1 MKRFWGSILFLML
14 AAVPLLSYAAGLVPC
29 GGYGEPA
36 CQMCYAVEL
45 VNRVISWL
53 VLILGTVAAI
63 IIVYAGFK
71 LVTSGGNR
79 HAKEDAKS
87 MISNMI
93 IGYVIVLAGWLLV
106 DTGMKALL
114 IDGETRLG
122 MWNELSCMAQPNPD
136 GASYS
141 PTTFDPN
148 GEIPGNRVVV
158 TPGYTYVTGGTG
170 GSLSGGGAGGGAG
183 GGVQCS
189 ASNSACSVAALQSAG
204 LTPVQANVM
213 SCIAMT
219 ESSGIPSTPPYN
231 ETHPGSNSTACGT
244 FQITRTT
251 WRGNPP
257 PGACNDWRSNCQRAQ
272 CNIQTMVRLVRANG
286 YSDWTCPNCNN
297 KAASCVRAY
306 GGRM

>member
-29 GGYGEPA
+29 GGEGEPA
-36 CQMCYAVEL
+36 CQMCYVVEL

-53 VLILGTVAAI
+53 VLILGTIAAI

-93 IGYVIVLAGWLLV
+93 IGYVIVLAGWLLI
-106 DTGMKALL
+106 DTGMRTLL
-114 IDGETRLG
+114 LDGETRLG
-122 MWNELSCMAQPNPD
+122 MWNELSCMAQPNPAA
-136 GASYS
+136 GTFT
-141 PTTFDPN
+141 PRTFDPN

-170 GSLSGGGAGGGAG
+170 GSLSGGGSGGGAG

-189 ASNSACSVAALQSAG
+189 PSNSACSVAALQAAG

-219 ESSGIPSTPPYN
+219 ESSGNPNTPPYN
-231 ETHPGSNSTACGT
+231 VTNPGSNSTACGT

-272 CNIQTMVRLVRANG
+272 CNIQMMVRLVRARG
-286 YSDWTCPNCNN
+286 YADWTCPGCNN
-297 KAASCVRAY
+297 RAASCVRAY